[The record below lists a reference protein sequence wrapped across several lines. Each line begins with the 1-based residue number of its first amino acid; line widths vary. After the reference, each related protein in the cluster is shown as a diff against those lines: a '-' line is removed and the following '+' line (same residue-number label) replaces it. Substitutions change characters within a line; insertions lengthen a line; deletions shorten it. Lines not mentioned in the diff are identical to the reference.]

1 MTAVGTPVPD
11 ESAALH
17 VTGRAAYVDDLAEPA
32 RTVHGALVLS
42 GAARGRFVADT
53 MAALGAPGVVGVLT
67 GRDVAKLGARPAG
80 EDEEP
85 LLAEDD
91 VRYLGQ
97 PLALVVAVTRR
108 AAQQAARLV
117 VVRYDRLPPVLDPH
131 VAQALGDGVAPA
143 MAMTR
148 PSRDAVDAAL
158 AAAPRTLSGTFRTG
172 GQEHFYLEPITAL
185 AEPLDDGGVRVR
197 ASTQN
202 PTEVQ
207 HEIAEA
213 LGLRF
218 HKVRVE
224 CRRIG
229 GGFGGKELH
238 ATSVAALAAVAAV
251 RFGRPVKVRLDRL
264 EDDVVTGQRHPVEAA
279 YDVGFD
285 DDGRILAYRVRL
297 LATAGY
303 SADLSAAVLTRAMC
317 HLDGAYWVPAFA
329 ADGFAARTNHQSS
342 TAFRGFGAPQ
352 GSLLMEVVLDSVA
365 RSLGKD
371 ALDVRLVN
379 LYRDRAT
386 ARDPHA
392 GLTTP
397 YGMVI
402 KDNVLPELVEQLLRM
417 SDYARRR
424 ENVDAFNA
432 RSPVLK
438 RGLALTPVKFGIGF
452 SLCHL
457 NQAGA
462 TVHVYTDGSVLVN
475 HAAIEMGQGVNT
487 KVAQVVADVF
497 GIPPEHVRST
507 ATDTDKVPNTSA
519 TAASRGSDMN
529 GAAAQAAALTVRGR
543 LAAVAADLLGCAA
556 PDVGFRDGF
565 AHGPAGRLVF
575 KDVALEAYLRRVQL
589 WANGFHRTPG
599 LHWDQA
605 RMTGTPHQYFCY
617 GASVS
622 EVALDTL
629 TGEHRVLR
637 ADLLHD
643 VGRSLNPLIDRG
655 QVEGAFMQGMGWL
668 TSEEMRWQDQ
678 TGELLTL
685 APTTYKV
692 PAVHDVPQD
701 FRVALFDNVN
711 QEDVVHA
718 SKAVGEPPL
727 LLAFSVFLAIRDAV
741 SAVGGHRWDPP
752 LDAPATAEAVL
763 AAVGA
768 VRDV

>member
-1 MTAVGTPVPD
+1 
-11 ESAALH
+11 
-17 VTGRAAYVDDLAEPA
+17 
-32 RTVHGALVLS
+32 
-42 GAARGRFVADT
+42 
-53 MAALGAPGVVGVLT
+53 
-67 GRDVAKLGARPAG
+67 
-80 EDEEP
+80 
-85 LLAEDD
+85 
-91 VRYLGQ
+91 
-97 PLALVVAVTRR
+97 
-108 AAQQAARLV
+108 
-117 VVRYDRLPPVLDPH
+117 
-131 VAQALGDGVAPA
+131 

-148 PSRDAVDAAL
+148 PSREAVDAAL
-158 AAAPRTLSGTFRTG
+158 AGAPRRLSSTFRTG
-172 GQEHFYLEPITAL
+172 GQEHFYLEPVTAL

-202 PTEVQ
+202 PTAVQ
-207 HEIAEA
+207 HVVAEA

-218 HKVRVE
+218 NKVRVE

-229 GGFGGKELH
+229 GGFGGKEH
-238 ATSVAALAAVAAV
+238 QGTSIAALASLAAV
-251 RFGRPVKVRLDRL
+251 RLGRPVKVRLDRL
-264 EDDVVTGQRHPVEAA
+264 ADDVVTGQRHPIEAA

-303 SADLSAAVLTRAMC
+303 CADLSAAVLTRAMC
-317 HLDGAYWVPAFA
+317 HLDGAYWLPAFA

-352 GSLLMEVVLDSVA
+352 GSLVTEVVLDSVA

-371 ALDVRLVN
+371 ALDVRLAN
-379 LYRDRAT
+379 LYPDRAT
-386 ARDPHA
+386 AQDPHA

-402 KDNVLPELVEQLLRM
+402 KDNVLPELVQRLLRT
-417 SDYARRR
+417 SDYRRR
-424 ENVDAFNA
+424 RADVDAFNA

-438 RGLALTPVKFGIGF
+438 RGLALTPVKFGIAF
-452 SLCHL
+452 SLRHL

-487 KVAQVVADVF
+487 KVAQVVADAL
-497 GIPPEHVRST
+497 GIPLEHVRST

-543 LAAVAADLLGCAA
+543 LAAVAADMLGGAVT
-556 PDVGFRDGF
+556 DVSFSDGYVQG
-565 AHGPAGRLVF
+565 AAGRLAF
-575 KDVALEAYLRRVQL
+575 ADVVMEAYLRRVQL
-589 WANGFHRTPG
+589 WATGFHRTPG
-599 LHWDQA
+599 LRWDQA
-605 RMTGTPHQYFCY
+605 RMMGTPFQYFCY

-622 EVALDTL
+622 AVVVDTL

-655 QVEGAFMQGMGWL
+655 QVEGAFVQGMGWL
-668 TSEEMRWQDQ
+668 TTEEMRWDAE

-701 FRVALFDNVN
+701 FRVALFDNAS
-711 QEDVVHA
+711 EDVVHA

-727 LLAFSVFLAIRDAV
+727 LLGLSVFLAIRDAV
-741 SAVGGHRWDPP
+741 SAVGGHRCDPP
-752 LDAPATAEAVL
+752 LDAPATAEAIL
-763 AAVGA
+763 AAVEA
-768 VRDV
+768 VRAA